1 MNYFNKEISE
11 IEKELKTDINNRTN
25 RRRNNK

>member
-1 MNYFNKEISE
+1 MNYFNKEINE